1 MATALVCYA
10 DGSEDLE
17 VTAITDI
24 LNRGGVKVIKCAI
37 NNTGKNEATLAHG
50 TKVITD
56 INIKECDST
65 YDLIAIPGGLKGS
78 ENCRDNDKLVT
89 LLKDQKAH
97 SRFIGAICAAPGF
110 VLATHNLI
118 GNAKA
123 TGYPRCQTSDIK
135 NYSTDGVVIDRQE
148 KIVTGQ
154 GPAFAIDFSLALL
167 EVLTN
172 KETAQQVA
180 LGMLHH
186 CAY

>member
-1 MATALVCYA
+1 MAKALVCYA
-10 DGSEDLE
+10 DGSEDIE
-17 VTAITDI
+17 VTAISDI

-37 NNTGKNEATLAHG
+37 NNTGSNEVTLAHG
-50 TKVITD
+50 TKVICD
-56 INIKECDST
+56 VNIKECNDT

-78 ENCRDNDKLVT
+78 ENCRDNEKLVAM
-89 LLKDQKAH
+89 LKEQKQN

-110 VLATHNLI
+110 VLATHNLL

-123 TGYPRCQTSDIK
+123 TGYPGCQTSDIK
-135 NYSTDGVVIDRQE
+135 NYSQERVVIDSQE

-172 KETAQQVA
+172 KETAQKVA
-180 LGMLHH
+180 LGMLHN
-186 CAY
+186 CAC